1 VPAVTYAELA
11 ASVYKATEEVIGP
24 LSLGDLVF
32 GLQVGVLKRQSLLR
46 NTSSVAVPL
55 Y

>member
-32 GLQVGVLKRQSLLR
+32 GLQVGL
-46 NTSSVAVPL
+46 
-55 Y
+55 

>member
-1 VPAVTYAELA
+1 VTYAELA

-32 GLQVGVLKRQSLLR
+32 GLQVRLFGWGFSMV
-46 NTSSVAVPL
+46 VCA
-55 Y
+55 